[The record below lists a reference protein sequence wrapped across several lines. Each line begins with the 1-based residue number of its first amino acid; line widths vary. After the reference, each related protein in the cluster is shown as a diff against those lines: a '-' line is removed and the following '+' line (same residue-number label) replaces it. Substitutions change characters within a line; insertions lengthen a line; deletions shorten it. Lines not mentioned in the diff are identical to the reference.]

1 VWSNL
6 VASTLF
12 VALGLSFALPAAPL
26 SMSLP
31 LLVLETARLRLRPY
45 QATDAADFFTLLDQ
59 SRERL
64 QASFPDRLRSVPT
77 LDAAPAQLAAF
88 ADDWRTGRFYVF
100 GIWHLAS
107 QAYLGDICLM
117 PQHAGQAE
125 IGYYLAPAAEG
136 QGYAR
141 EALAA
146 ITQFGFEQVGAER
159 LLIRCFADNFR
170 GQQVAQSQG
179 FQLQDQTPVSD
190 PLPRVRFS
198 FWDSRPRQ
206 PPILYFMRTKQLAR
220 RTS

>member
-1 VWSNL
+1 M
-6 VASTLF
+6 
-12 VALGLSFALPAAPL
+12 ALGLSFALPAAPL
-26 SMSLP
+26 SMSLKP
-31 LLVLETARLRLRPY
+31 LVLETTRLRPY
-45 QATDAADFFTLLDQ
+45 EATDASDFFTLLDQ

-100 GIWHLAS
+100 GIWHS
-107 QAYLGDICLM
+107 SKQTYLGDICLM
-117 PQHAGQAE
+117 PQLAGQAE
-125 IGYYLAPAAEG
+125 IGYYLAPEAEG

-146 ITQFGFEQVGAER
+146 VTQFGFEQVGAER
-159 LLIRCFADNFR
+159 LLIRCFADNYR
-170 GQQVAQSQG
+170 GQQVAQAQG
-179 FQLQDQTPVSD
+179 FQLQDQSPAADV
-190 PLPRVRFS
+190 LPRIRFS

-206 PPILYFMRTKQLAR
+206 PPILYFVRTKQVA

>member
-1 VWSNL
+1 
-6 VASTLF
+6 
-12 VALGLSFALPAAPL
+12 
-26 SMSLP
+26 MSLP
-31 LLVLETARLRLRPY
+31 PLVLETARLRLRPY

-64 QASFPDRLRSVPT
+64 QASFPDRVRSVPT
-77 LDAAPAQLAAF
+77 IEAAPAQLVAF

-117 PQHAGQAE
+117 PQRAGQAE
-125 IGYYLAPAAEG
+125 IGYYLAVEAEG

-146 ITQFGFEQVGAER
+146 IAQFGFEQVGAER
-159 LLIRCFADNFR
+159 LLIRCFADNLR
-170 GQQVAQSQG
+170 GQHVAQAQG
-179 FQLQDQTPVSD
+179 FQLEEQAPASD
-190 PLPRVRFS
+190 TLPRLRFS

-206 PPILYFMRTKQLAR
+206 PPILYFVRNKQIGP
-220 RTS
+220 T